1 MKLDPEVFE
10 KLMQKEEDMQME
22 VESDQSEEDDV

>member
-22 VESDQSEEDDV
+22 VESDQSEEDEV